1 MQCLKKF
8 SFSIN
13 FGIFSI
19 RIINIIA
26 AGSLCVNIYFGDRNI
41 SMCFKRLKL
50 LAQCC
55 FYLLS
60 VLCPSYYKSSLE
72 QFFLN

>member
-1 MQCLKKF
+1 MQCLKNF

-41 SMCFKRLKL
+41 SMCFKRLIFSMYTCNYFMFDFEGK
-50 LAQCC
+50 
-55 FYLLS
+55 
-60 VLCPSYYKSSLE
+60 
-72 QFFLN
+72 